1 MNQVVAEEHE
11 VSDIMDT
18 DEISEISEISDA
30 GSNEIVSD
38 SNCFQHFV
46 ANGFSKID
54 QSSLETC
61 IIETSVAQNLQMDRR
76 TRVVA
81 IHKNSNTSRSWQI
94 RAHSFAVSM
103 KAVSDKCGGG
113 ANPKYA
119 WYGASRDEICEIVTH
134 GFSWAAA
141 DTHIISLS
149 PAKHL
154 LDSVLRS
161 TVDESGLRHLLLC
174 RVILGKQEV
183 VIGDSSHQFHPS
195 SSEFD
200 SGVDDISA
208 PRKYIVW
215 NSHLNFSVFPC
226 YIVSLDVP
234 YLSGFKE
241 ATIMK
246 PRPSWITFHTL
257 ICILS
262 RYLDQ
267 SRMAYLKKHYTDFKE
282 KRITKPQMIQR
293 VKEIA
298 GIHFLC
304 AILKDKDLI

>member
-1 MNQVVAEEHE
+1 MNQVVAEEHQ
-11 VSDIMDT
+11 VSETMSSD
-18 DEISEISEISDA
+18 EISEISDA
-30 GSNEIVSD
+30 MSGSNEIVSD
-38 SNCFQHFV
+38 PNCFQHFV
-46 ANGFSKID
+46 ANGFCKID

-61 IIETSVAQNLQMDRR
+61 IIETSVAQNLQVDKRA
-76 TRVVA
+76 RVVA
-81 IHKNSNTSRSWQI
+81 IHKNMNNSRSWQI

-103 KAVSDKCGGG
+103 KAVADKCGGG

-119 WYGASRDEICEIVTH
+119 WYGASLDEIREIVTH
-134 GFSWAAA
+134 GFSWRMKAAA
-141 DTHIISLS
+141 DTHSISLS

-183 VIGDSSHQFHPS
+183 VIGDSSDQFHPS

-215 NSHLNFSVFPC
+215 NSRLNFSVFLC

-241 ATIMK
+241 ATIM
-246 PRPSWITFHTL
+246 SLGH
-257 ICILS
+257 
-262 RYLDQ
+262 
-267 SRMAYLKKHYTDFKE
+267 H
-282 KRITKPQMIQR
+282 
-293 VKEIA
+293 
-298 GIHFLC
+298 G
-304 AILKDKDLI
+304 